1 MADLEAIK
9 SAVSAGK
16 RKEIVPLVQA
26 ALDEGVDPQVIVN
39 DFMIEAMKDVG
50 ARFEAKKIF
59 VPEMM
64 MAARTMQAGV
74 DIIKPLLVEKADQAK
89 KQGVVVI
96 GTVFGDLHDI
106 GKNLVVL
113 MLESSGFEVF
123 NIGENVAPE
132 KFVEMARKHNADVV
146 GMSSLLTTGDPHVK
160 STVEA
165 FKNSDLDG
173 KVKLVCGGAAV
184 TKKFAVD
191 ECGADGHAVDAVDGV
206 RVIQELLKTAN

>member
-74 DIIKPLLVEKADQAK
+74 DIIKPLLVEKADQVK

-106 GKNLVVL
+106 GKNL
-113 MLESSGFEVF
+113 SRW
-123 NIGENVAPE
+123 P
-132 KFVEMARKHNADVV
+132 
-146 GMSSLLTTGDPHVK
+146 
-160 STVEA
+160 
-165 FKNSDLDG
+165 
-173 KVKLVCGGAAV
+173 
-184 TKKFAVD
+184 
-191 ECGADGHAVDAVDGV
+191 
-206 RVIQELLKTAN
+206 ANTMPM